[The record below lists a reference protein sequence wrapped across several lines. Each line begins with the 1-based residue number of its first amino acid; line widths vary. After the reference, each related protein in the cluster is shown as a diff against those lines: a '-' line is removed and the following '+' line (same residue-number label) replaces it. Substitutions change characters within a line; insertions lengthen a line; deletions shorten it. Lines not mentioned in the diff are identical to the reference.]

1 VTATTS
7 IRWQAAERVVS
18 LLRAEPL
25 LANVTVEPGWPGD
38 RVPQA
43 ELIWLDEIDG
53 TVNIPV
59 MTGGRKQRDD
69 IFNLPF
75 QIRVIGYGTLTDTM
89 QRLTEIVATIED
101 TLADDTSLADLDGVL
116 SAEVT
121 EERQTSAMF
130 PEGPTGFAEVVVTVS
145 TRLL

>member
-1 VTATTS
+1 MSPTTS

-18 LLRAEPL
+18 LLRSTAAL
-25 LANVTVEPGWPGD
+25 QGVTIEPGWPGD

-53 TVNIPV
+53 TINIPV

-69 IFNLPF
+69 TFTLPF
-75 QIRVIGYGTLTDTM
+75 QFRVAGRGTLSETM
-89 QRLTEIVATIED
+89 ERLLFLVSTVED
-101 TLADDTSLADLDGVL
+101 TLADDTSLMDLDGVL

-121 EERQTSAMF
+121 DERQTSAMF
-130 PEGPTGFAEVVVTVS
+130 PEGPVAFAELTITVS
-145 TRLL
+145 SRLL

>member
-1 VTATTS
+1 MTVTTS

-25 LANVTVEPGWPGD
+25 LRSVSIEPGWPGD

-75 QIRVIGYGTLTDTM
+75 QIRVLGYATLSETM
-89 QRLTEIVATIED
+89 ERLTTLVATIED
-101 TLADDTSLADLDGVL
+101 VLADDTSLLELDGVL

-130 PEGPTGFAEVVVTVS
+130 PEGPVGFAEVVVTVS
-145 TRLL
+145 SRLL

>member
-1 VTATTS
+1 MTATTS
-7 IRWQAAERVVS
+7 IRWEAATRVVA
-18 LLRAEPL
+18 LLRSEPL
-25 LANVTVEPGWPGD
+25 LAGVTIEPGWPGD

-53 TVNIPV
+53 TVAIPV

-69 IFNLPF
+69 VFTLPL
-75 QIRVIGYGTLTDTM
+75 QMRVIGLGTLDDTM
-89 QRLTEIVATIED
+89 ARLATLVATVED
-101 TLADDTSLADLDGVL
+101 LLADDTSLADLEGVL

-130 PEGPTGFAEVVVTVS
+130 PEGPAGFAEVVITVS

>member
-1 VTATTS
+1 MATTS
-7 IRWQAAERVVS
+7 IRWEAAKRVVS
-18 LLRAEPL
+18 LLQAAPT
-25 LANVTVEPGWPGD
+25 LATVTIEPGWPGD
-38 RVPQA
+38 RVKLA

-53 TVNIPV
+53 NVNIPV

-69 IFNLPF
+69 VFTLPL
-75 QIRVIGYGTLTDTM
+75 QIRVIGYGTLNETM
-89 QRLTEIVATIED
+89 ERLMVIVGIIED
-101 TLADDTSLADLDGVL
+101 TLAADTSLASLDGVL

>member
-1 VTATTS
+1 MATTS
-7 IRWQAAERVVS
+7 IRWEAAKRVVS
-18 LLRAEPL
+18 LLQAAPT
-25 LANVTVEPGWPGD
+25 LATVTIEPGWPGD
-38 RVPQA
+38 RVKLA

-53 TVNIPV
+53 NVNIPV

-69 IFNLPF
+69 VFTLPL
-75 QIRVIGYGTLTDTM
+75 QIRVIGYGTLNETM
-89 QRLTEIVATIED
+89 ERLMVIVGIVED
-101 TLADDTSLADLDGVL
+101 TLAADTSLASLDGVL

>member
-1 VTATTS
+1 MATTS
-7 IRWQAAERVVS
+7 IRWEAAKRVVS
-18 LLRAEPL
+18 LLQAAPT
-25 LANVTVEPGWPGD
+25 LATVTIEPGWPGD
-38 RVPQA
+38 RVKLA

-53 TVNIPV
+53 NVNIPV

-69 IFNLPF
+69 VFTLPL
-75 QIRVIGYGTLTDTM
+75 QIRVIGYGTLNETM
-89 QRLTEIVATIED
+89 ERLLVIVGIIED
-101 TLADDTSLADLDGVL
+101 TLAADTSLASLDGVL

>member
-1 VTATTS
+1 VATTS
-7 IRWQAAERVVS
+7 IRWEAAKRVVS
-18 LLRAEPL
+18 LLQAAPT
-25 LANVTVEPGWPGD
+25 LATVTIEPGWPGD
-38 RVPQA
+38 RVKLA

-53 TVNIPV
+53 NVNIPV

-69 IFNLPF
+69 VFTLPL
-75 QIRVIGYGTLTDTM
+75 QIRVIGYGTLNETM
-89 QRLTEIVATIED
+89 ERLMVIVGIVED
-101 TLADDTSLADLDGVL
+101 TLAADTSLASLDGVL

>member
-1 VTATTS
+1 MATTS
-7 IRWQAAERVVS
+7 IRWEAAKRVVTLLQAA
-18 LLRAEPL
+18 PT
-25 LANVTVEPGWPGD
+25 LANVTIEPGWPGD
-38 RVPQA
+38 RVKLA

-53 TVNIPV
+53 NVNIPV

-69 IFNLPF
+69 VFTLPL
-75 QIRVIGYGTLTDTM
+75 QIRVIGYGTLNETM
-89 QRLTEIVATIED
+89 ERLMVIVGIIED
-101 TLADDTSLADLDGVL
+101 TLAADTSLNSLDGVL

>member
-1 VTATTS
+1 
-7 IRWQAAERVVS
+7 
-18 LLRAEPL
+18 
-25 LANVTVEPGWPGD
+25 VTVEPGWPGD

-59 MTGGRKQRDD
+59 MTGGRKPRDD
-69 IFNLPF
+69 IFNLPL

-89 QRLTEIVATIED
+89 QRLTTIVATVED
-101 TLADDTSLADLDGVL
+101 LLADDTSLADLDGVL

>member
-1 VTATTS
+1 
-7 IRWQAAERVVS
+7 
-18 LLRAEPL
+18 
-25 LANVTVEPGWPGD
+25 
-38 RVPQA
+38 
-43 ELIWLDEIDG
+43 
-53 TVNIPV
+53 

-69 IFNLPF
+69 IFTLPF

-89 QRLTEIVATIED
+89 HRLTQIVATIED

-130 PEGPTGFAEVVVTVS
+130 PEGPAGFAEVVVTVS

>member
-1 VTATTS
+1 VTVTTS

-25 LANVTVEPGWPGD
+25 LRSVSIEPGWPGD

-75 QIRVIGYGTLTDTM
+75 QIRVLGYATLTETM
-89 QRLTEIVATIED
+89 ERLTTLVATIED
-101 TLADDTSLADLDGVL
+101 VLADDTSLLELDGVL

-130 PEGPTGFAEVVVTVS
+130 PEGPVGFAEVVVTVS
-145 TRLL
+145 SRLL

>member
-1 VTATTS
+1 VATTS
-7 IRWQAAERVVS
+7 IRWEAAKRVVS
-18 LLRAEPL
+18 LLQAAPT
-25 LANVTVEPGWPGD
+25 LATVTIEPGWPGD
-38 RVPQA
+38 RVKLA

-53 TVNIPV
+53 NVNIPV

-69 IFNLPF
+69 VFTLPL
-75 QIRVIGYGTLTDTM
+75 QIRVIGYGTLNETM
-89 QRLTEIVATIED
+89 ERLMVIVGIIED
-101 TLADDTSLADLDGVL
+101 TLAADTSLASLDGVL

>member
-1 VTATTS
+1 MTATTS
-7 IRWQAAERVVS
+7 IRWQTVERIVA
-18 LLRAEPL
+18 LLRSEPL
-25 LANVTVEPGWPGD
+25 LNGVTVEPGWPGD
-38 RVPQA
+38 RCPTA

-69 IFNLPF
+69 VFTLPF
-75 QIRVIGYGTLTDTM
+75 QFRVIGYGTLSDTM
-89 QRLTEIVATIED
+89 QRLTALVSTVED
-101 TLADDTSLADLDGVL
+101 LLADDTSLADLDGVL

-121 EERQTSAMF
+121 EERQTSSMF
-130 PEGPTGFAEVVVTVS
+130 PEGPAGFAEVVVTVS

>member
-1 VTATTS
+1 MTATTS
-7 IRWQAAERVVS
+7 IRWLAAERVVS
-18 LLRAEPL
+18 LLRTSPL
-25 LANVTVEPGWPGD
+25 LQNVTIEPGWPGD
-38 RVPQA
+38 RVRQA

-53 TVNIPV
+53 SVNIPV

-69 IFNLPF
+69 VFTLPL

-89 QRLTEIVATIED
+89 ERLTTLVSTVED
-101 TLADDTSLADLDGVL
+101 LLADDTSLADLDGVL

-130 PEGPTGFAEVVVTVS
+130 PEGPAGFAEVVVTVS
-145 TRLL
+145 ARLL

>member
-7 IRWQAAERVVS
+7 IRWIAAERVVS
-18 LLRAEPL
+18 LLRSEPL
-25 LANVTVEPGWPGD
+25 LTGVTVEPGWPGD
-38 RVPQA
+38 RVATA

-53 TVNIPV
+53 SVNIPV

-69 IFNLPF
+69 VFTLPL
-75 QIRVIGYGTLTDTM
+75 QIRVIGLGTLDETM
-89 QRLTEIVATIED
+89 SRVTTLVATIED
-101 TLADDTSLADLDGVL
+101 LLADDTSLADLDGVL

-121 EERQTSAMF
+121 EERQTSSMF
-130 PEGPTGFAEVVVTVS
+130 PEGPAGFAEVVVTVS

>member
-1 VTATTS
+1 VATTS
-7 IRWQAAERVVS
+7 IRWEAAKRVVS
-18 LLRAEPL
+18 LLQAAPT
-25 LANVTVEPGWPGD
+25 LATVTIEPGWPGD
-38 RVPQA
+38 RVKLA

-53 TVNIPV
+53 NVNIPV

-69 IFNLPF
+69 VFTLPL
-75 QIRVIGYGTLTDTM
+75 QIRVIGYGTLNETM
-89 QRLTEIVATIED
+89 ERLLVIVGIIED
-101 TLADDTSLADLDGVL
+101 TLAADTSLASLDGVL

>member
-1 VTATTS
+1 MATTS
-7 IRWQAAERVVS
+7 IRWEAAKRVVS
-18 LLRAEPL
+18 LLQAAPT
-25 LANVTVEPGWPGD
+25 LANVTIEPGWPGD
-38 RVPQA
+38 RVKQA

-53 TVNIPV
+53 NVNIPV

-69 IFNLPF
+69 VFTLPL
-75 QIRVIGYGTLTDTM
+75 QIRVIGYGTLNETM
-89 QRLTEIVATIED
+89 ARLMVIVGIIED
-101 TLADDTSLADLDGVL
+101 TLAADTSLNSLDGVL

>member
-1 VTATTS
+1 MATTS
-7 IRWQAAERVVS
+7 IRWEAAKRVVS
-18 LLRAEPL
+18 LLQAAPT
-25 LANVTVEPGWPGD
+25 LANVTIEPGWPGD
-38 RVPQA
+38 RVKLA

-53 TVNIPV
+53 NVNIPV

-69 IFNLPF
+69 VFTLPL
-75 QIRVIGYGTLTDTM
+75 QIRVIGYGTLNETM
-89 QRLTEIVATIED
+89 ERLMVIVGIIED
-101 TLADDTSLADLDGVL
+101 TLAADTSLNSLDGVL

>member
-1 VTATTS
+1 MTVTTS

-25 LANVTVEPGWPGD
+25 LRSVSIEPGWPGD

-75 QIRVIGYGTLTDTM
+75 QIRVLGYATLAETM
-89 QRLTEIVATIED
+89 ERLTTLVATIED
-101 TLADDTSLADLDGVL
+101 VLADDTSLLELDGVL

-130 PEGPTGFAEVVVTVS
+130 PEGPVGFAEVVVTVS
-145 TRLL
+145 SRLL